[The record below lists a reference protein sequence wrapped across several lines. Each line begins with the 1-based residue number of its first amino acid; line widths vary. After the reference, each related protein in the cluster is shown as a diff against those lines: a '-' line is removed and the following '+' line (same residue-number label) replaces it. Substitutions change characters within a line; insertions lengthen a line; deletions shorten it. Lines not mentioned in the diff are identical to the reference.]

1 MSPPRPAR
9 RPSAPRRTY
18 GTALIAALVLL
29 VQGAFP
35 TWAVAR
41 AVGAAPLMIQMCS
54 QGGETYAL
62 LDHAP
67 AHQTQHD
74 CCDPA
79 VFAAALPAPGPEV
92 LAKPVRY
99 AVPTH
104 AAAVIAGAP
113 STRARD
119 PPRPPSQA
127 PPQTV

>member
-1 MSPPRPAR
+1 MQRPMSQPRRAR
-9 RPSAPRRTY
+9 RPTAPW
-18 GTALIAALVLL
+18 TALIAALVLL

-41 AVGAAPLMIQMCS
+41 AVGAAPMTIQMCS
-54 QGGETYAL
+54 EGGKSHTL

-67 AHQTQHD
+67 GQQTQHD

-79 VFAAALPAPGPEV
+79 VFAAALPAPAPEI
-92 LAKPVRY
+92 LAQPVRY
-99 AVPTH
+99 AVPAH
-104 AAAVIAGAP
+104 KAADLVGVP
-113 STRARD
+113 STRVRD